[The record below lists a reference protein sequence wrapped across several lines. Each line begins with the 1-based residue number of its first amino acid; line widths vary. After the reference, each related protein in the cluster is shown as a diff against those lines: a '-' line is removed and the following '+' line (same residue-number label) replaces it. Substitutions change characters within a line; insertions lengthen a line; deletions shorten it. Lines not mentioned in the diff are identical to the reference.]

1 LRPHRHPVTDILGDQ
16 SQPILVAPLV
26 EEIRFVIKKVL
37 DFLFEQEAGYALVL
51 IHHCILI
58 VTPEIPGTARQGR
71 PPAPGRAGGIYRS
84 ALNSRLRGIDDGKP
98 YCAAA
103 R

>member
-1 LRPHRHPVTDILGDQ
+1 M
-16 SQPILVAPLV
+16 
-26 EEIRFVIKKVL
+26 IKKVL

-71 PPAPGRAGGIYRS
+71 RPERSPGRAGGIYRS

>member
-1 LRPHRHPVTDILGDQ
+1 
-16 SQPILVAPLV
+16 
-26 EEIRFVIKKVL
+26 VIKKVL
-37 DFLFEQEAGYALVL
+37 DFLFEREAGYALVL

-58 VTPEIPGTARQGR
+58 VTPEIPGTARVRAGR
-71 PPAPGRAGGIYRS
+71 PERSPGRAGGIYRS